1 MIKPSVII
9 CSLVLFASASVLAD
23 SQESYSPAVARS
35 YPDQL
40 LFGDTHVHT
49 WLSGDAYAL
58 GTRLT
63 PAEAYRFA
71 RGEVV
76 RATGGEEVRLRRP
89 LDFLLIAD
97 HAENLGV
104 LPKLGAGDPRLL
116 KTPDGAR
123 FFEMLKAAP
132 ALHDVIKATTREIYD
147 AGSLAMGLA
156 KEAWNGDYK
165 LENAFEHDVW
175 QGIIDTAEKYNEP
188 GRFTTFVGYEYSSN
202 PPMLHRNVLF
212 AGGPEKTAQT
222 LPFSKY
228 DSYNPEDLWAHL
240 IEYKERTGSDVIAIP
255 HNSNL
260 SNGNMFRPLTFNGEP
275 LTERYASIR
284 AELEPIVEVTQIKGD
299 SEAHPFISPDDQFAG
314 YETWGRYSSDKS
326 ADDRKGQKQPGN
338 KKQQKQVKPPV
349 KIANK
354 EPKQTSVGAPDKD
367 GFISARAEPGQNTST
382 PENTSQEDLARQSY
396 VRPALKRGLDL
407 SASLGVNPFKLG
419 MIGSTDSHTGLATAE
434 EDNFW
439 GKMGANEPGP
449 YRASGLGIFASSGYA
464 AVWAHENTRSS
475 IFAALK
481 RREVYATTGPHIRLR
496 FFGGWD
502 YSAPDVERPD
512 VADIGYRLGVPMG
525 GDLVASPESD
535 RAPTFM
541 LIATR
546 DPDGANLDRLQV
558 IKGWHTASGGLEEK
572 VFDVAWSDDR
582 KMGRDGKLP
591 DIVSTVDTETAT
603 YTNSVGAALLSV
615 HWVDPD
621 FDPREAAFYYVR
633 VIQIP
638 TPRWTGYDAAFY
650 GLKDIPEHR
659 LVTQE
664 RAYSSP
670 IWYTP
675 R

>member
-1 MIKPSVII
+1 MIPPIMFA
-9 CSLVLFASASVLAD
+9 LFLTLFVSASVLAD
-23 SQESYSPAVARS
+23 STESYSPAIDRS
-35 YPDQL
+35 NPDRVY
-40 LFGDTHVHT
+40 FGDTHVHT
-49 WLSGDAYAL
+49 WLSGDAYTL

-63 PAEAYRFA
+63 PEDAYRFA
-71 RGEVV
+71 RGEAV

-104 LPKLGAGDPRLL
+104 LPKLAEGDPALL

-123 FFEMLKAAP
+123 FYKAVSSLP
-132 ALHDVIKATTREIYD
+132 ELYDVIKADSRELYD
-147 AGSLAMGLA
+147 AGSLVLSRA
-156 KEAWNGDYK
+156 KEAWNGDYQLDRK
-165 LENAFEHDVW
+165 FERDVW
-175 QGIIDTAEKYNEP
+175 QAVIDTAEQYNEP

-212 AGGPEKTAQT
+212 AGGPEQT
-222 LPFSKY
+222 MQSRPFSKF
-228 DSYNPEDLWAHL
+228 DSYNPEDLWMHL
-240 IEYKERTGSDVIAIP
+240 KAYKERTSSDVIAIP

-260 SNGNMFRPLTFNGEP
+260 SNGNMFRPSTFDGKP
-275 LTERYASIR
+275 LTPRLASIR

-299 SEAHPFISPDDQFAG
+299 SETHPVISPDDQFAD
-314 YETWGRYSSDKS
+314 YESWGKYASKTKGNPKAKGPGKQKQKKS
-326 ADDRKGQKQPGN
+326 AGKASLK
-338 KKQQKQVKPPV
+338 
-349 KIANK
+349 
-354 EPKQTSVGAPDKD
+354 TMPD
-367 GFISARAEPGQNTST
+367 STVRAKPGQHAATA
-382 PENTSQEDLARQSY
+382 ENTSQQDLARQSY
-396 VRPALKRGLDL
+396 VRPALTRGLDL
-407 SASLGVNPFKLG
+407 EASLGVNPFKLG
-419 MIGSTDSHTGLATAE
+419 MIGSTDTHTGLATAD
-434 EDNFW
+434 EDNYW

-449 YRASGLGIFASSGYA
+449 YRAAALGIFASTGYA
-464 AVWAHENTRSS
+464 AVWANENTRSS

-481 RREVYATTGPHIRLR
+481 RREVYATTGPRIRLR

-558 IKGWHTASGGLEEK
+558 IKGWHTAAGSLEEK

-650 GLKDIPEHR
+650 GLKDITEHR